1 MVVAA
6 LAATTVALP
15 VQGVAA
21 ATKKKPTLKVGVF
34 DNYYSPIP
42 KKALKKGTTVR
53 WTWDP
58 STIDVHDV
66 ALKSGPKGVKKFHSD
81 PLAGGLSYSKSLTKP
96 GTYKFICTF
105 HTEMKMTL
113 RVAKS

>member
-15 VQGVAA
+15 IQAVGAA
-21 ATKKKPTLKVGVF
+21 SKKPKPLKVGVF
-34 DNYYSPIP
+34 DNYYAPIP
-42 KKALKKGTTVR
+42 KKAIKKGTTVR
-53 WTWDP
+53 WRWDD
-58 STIDVHDV
+58 SAIDVHDV
-66 ALKSGPKGVKKFHSD
+66 ALSSAPKGVKKFQSD
-81 PLAGGLSYSKSLTKP
+81 PLAAGMTYSKKLAKP

-113 RVAKS
+113 KVSKS